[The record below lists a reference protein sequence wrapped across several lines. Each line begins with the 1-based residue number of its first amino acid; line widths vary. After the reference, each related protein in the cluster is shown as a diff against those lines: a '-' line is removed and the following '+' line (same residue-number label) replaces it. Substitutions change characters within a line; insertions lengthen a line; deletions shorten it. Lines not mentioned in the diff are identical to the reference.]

1 MAQARA
7 DRSAA
12 RASLLDAFDRQHQ
25 VEATAR
31 LVARHLTLGHPPD
44 LIISA
49 LARALLREDA
59 GFHAYQILD
68 AGVSGGRPHRVNILC
83 RACSP
88 IDKRN
93 DILLALG
100 MALTM
105 LGGTLG
111 D

>member
-1 MAQARA
+1 MLRDLSIRVTYAQQPALPTPAGLWRTGCPMAQENV
-7 DRSAA
+7 
-12 RASLLDAFDRQHQ
+12 RQPWF
-25 VEATAR
+25 
-31 LVARHLTLGHPPD
+31 TLQ
-44 LIISA
+44 
-49 LARALLREDA
+49 E
-59 GFHAYQILD
+59 
-68 AGVSGGRPHRVNILC
+68 RPHRVNILC